1 MAALYEFGTFTSP
14 IDLLGKID
22 LYLVNVLGWTRNMA
36 PTLIAGQSGYRAHY
50 QRTITKLGVA
60 RTLFINF
67 YASGSASDTPH
78 PGIPSAYLYKYYG
91 LYIYGST
98 GFDNV
103 QLWHA
108 QPGQSV
114 SAITGNVTTARI
126 RMHATVNTTPSYS
139 FFGSVEGDFFGF
151 VGSLNTEVSAGYPT
165 IICAGVMDK
174 STSGPYVGGEFFGT
188 ALATFDSRNYWNNES
203 YVESLFPFYTTD
215 ISYAYRTPLLGGFFV
230 RATVDGTENW
240 VSICSTL
247 VVPTGE
253 GAIDN
258 NFKTQF
264 IGLGNVWGAVA
275 AWGSAENNN
284 SLSIPCLNNTYG
296 YVSQVTGV
304 IRHGKLQCAVVVP
317 STQKHALLGDLP
329 LMYMCMTDGILPR
342 GYQLQGKWYNTNI
355 AVDMID
361 V

>member
-36 PTLIAGQSGYRAHY
+36 PTIIGGESGYRAHY

-60 RTLFINF
+60 RTLFLNF
-67 YASGSASDTPH
+67 YASGSAADTPH
-78 PGIPSAYLYKYYG
+78 PGIPSNYLSKYYG

-98 GFDNV
+98 GFDNG

-108 QPGQSV
+108 QPGYSA
-114 SAITGNVTTARI
+114 SAITGGVTTARI

-139 FFGSVEGDFFGF
+139 FFGSAEGDFFGF
-151 VGSLNTEVSAGYPT
+151 VGALNTSPSGGRPT

-174 STSGPYVGGEFFGT
+174 STCGPYTGGEFFGT
-188 ALATFDSRNYWNNES
+188 ALATFDSRNYWNDES
-203 YVESLFPFYTTD
+203 YIESLFPFYTNVN
-215 ISYAYRTPLLGGFFV
+215 SYAYRTPVFGGFFV

-247 VVPTGE
+247 IE
-253 GAIDN
+253 GTAPDN

-264 IGLGNVWGAVA
+264 IGLGNVWGSVA
-275 AWGSAENNN
+275 AWGSAEENS
-284 SLSIPCLNNTYG
+284 SLSIPCLDPYDD

-304 IRHGKLQCAVVVP
+304 IRHGKLQCCVVVP

-329 LMYMCMTDGILPR
+329 LAYMCRTSGILPQ
-342 GYQLQGKWYNTNI
+342 GYQLQGKWYNTDI